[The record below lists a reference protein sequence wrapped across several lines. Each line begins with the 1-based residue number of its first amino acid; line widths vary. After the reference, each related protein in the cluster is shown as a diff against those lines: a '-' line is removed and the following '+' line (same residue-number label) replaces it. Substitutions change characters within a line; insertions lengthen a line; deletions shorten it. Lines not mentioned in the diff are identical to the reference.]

1 MSRTV
6 VVLATLD
13 TKAEEAEFL
22 RRQVIALG
30 GRVTIIDLGV
40 VGTPGLVADVGRD
53 KIAEAGGRK
62 LVELL
67 EGPTREAAGPV
78 MVAGAT
84 KILLDLIE
92 AGRAHAVL
100 GVGGTQGTSSC
111 TQVMQ
116 ALPYGFP
123 KLMVSTVAS
132 GDTSRFVGVKDIT
145 MMFSVSDLVGVN
157 PFTARILANA
167 AAAAYGMSLVEG
179 TVETVRG
186 GKPLIAMTNL
196 GVLTDGATLALTLFR
211 EAGYDVVVFHAVG
224 SGGRAM
230 EQLMKEGVIGAVFD
244 YALGEIAD
252 EVFGGLRAGGPERL
266 TVAGKLGLPQVIC
279 PGGAEHLGLFVEA
292 NVVPEKYREHRYV
305 FHSPVIFVPLP
316 QPRRNRS
323 GRRRDLS
330 AAAVHQREGGVHVS
344 VAGRRA
350 VFGARRPAPRSRER
364 YGVLRR
370 AQGGTSAERGSRG
383 GGCRCGSP
391 RVRTRGRAASDR
403 VGGGRSGEGRPRVNG
418 QVDRDLA
425 IARAHESFATGRG
438 GGPGRAPS

>member
-22 RRQVIALG
+22 RSRIEALG
-30 GRVTIIDLGV
+30 GTATVMDLGV
-40 VGTPGLVADVGRD
+40 VGAPGARADVSREEV
-53 KIAEAGGRK
+53 AAAGGAK
-62 LVELL
+62 LAELL
-67 EGPTREAAGPV
+67 ATPTREAAGPV

-84 KILLDLIE
+84 RLLLELIA

-111 TQVMQ
+111 TAVMR

-132 GDTSRFVGVKDIT
+132 GDTSPFVGVKDIT
-145 MMFSVSDLVGVN
+145 MMFSVSDLLGVN

-179 TVETVRG
+179 AVAGRRG
-186 GKPLIAMTNL
+186 DRPLIAMTNL
-196 GVLTDGATLALTLFR
+196 GVLTDGATLARELFR

-252 EVFGGLRAGGPERL
+252 DVFGGLRAGGPERL
-266 TVAGKLGLPQVIC
+266 TVAGGLGLPQVIC
-279 PGGAEHLGLFVEA
+279 PGGAEHLGIFVEP
-292 NVVPEKYREHRYV
+292 NVVPEKYRDHRHV
-305 FHSPVIFVPLP
+305 FHSPVIFVPRLGP
-316 QPRRNRS
+316 EELVRVAEDICRRLR
-323 GRRRDLS
+323 
-330 AAAVHQREGGVHVS
+330 HTKE
-344 VAGRRA
+344 RA
-350 VFGARRPAPRSRER
+350 VFMLPLRGVGR
-364 YGVLRR
+364 YSV
-370 AQGGTSAERGSRG
+370 
-383 GGCRCGSP
+383 P
-391 RVRTRGRAASDR
+391 
-403 VGGGRSGEGRPRVNG
+403 
-418 QVDRDLA
+418 
-425 IARAHESFATGRG
+425 
-438 GGPGRAPS
+438 GGPLHDPESDSAFFGALRAGLPSSVEVVEVDAHAEDPAFVREAVRRLVGLMEAGAAMA

>member
-1 MSRTV
+1 VTRTV
-6 VVLATLD
+6 VILATLD

-22 RRQVIALG
+22 RRQVESLG
-30 GRVTIIDLGV
+30 GKATFIDLGV
-40 VGTPGLVADVGRD
+40 VGTPGMAADFRREQVAQ
-53 KIAEAGGRK
+53 AGGGS
-62 LVELL
+62 LDALL
-67 EGPTREAAGPV
+67 EAPTREAAGPI

-84 KILLDLIE
+84 RILLDLIG

-123 KLMVSTVAS
+123 KVMVSTVAS
-132 GDTSRFVGVKDIT
+132 GDTSPFVGVKDIT

-167 AAAAYGMSLVEG
+167 AAAAHGMSLVGG
-179 TVETVRG
+179 TMETKRG
-186 GKPLIAMTNL
+186 DKPLIAMTNL
-196 GVLTDGATLALTLFR
+196 GVLTDGATLAQRLFR

-279 PGGAEHLGLFVEA
+279 PGGAEHLGIFVEA
-292 NVVPEKYREHRYV
+292 NVVPEKYRHHRHV
-305 FHSPVIFVPLP
+305 FHSPVIFVPRLNPEEIGQVGREICRRLEHTRGKAVFMLP
-316 QPRRNRS
+316 LRGVGRYSVPGGPLHDPESDRAFFAALRS
-323 GRRRDLS
+323 GLPASVEVVEVDADAEAPVFVGEAVQRLIGLVEAGAPS
-330 AAAVHQREGGVHVS
+330 AATPS
-344 VAGRRA
+344 
-350 VFGARRPAPRSRER
+350 PSIAP
-364 YGVLRR
+364 G
-370 AQGGTSAERGSRG
+370 
-383 GGCRCGSP
+383 
-391 RVRTRGRAASDR
+391 
-403 VGGGRSGEGRPRVNG
+403 
-418 QVDRDLA
+418 
-425 IARAHESFATGRG
+425 
-438 GGPGRAPS
+438 

>member
-6 VVLATLD
+6 VILATLD

-22 RRQVIALG
+22 RQQIVARG
-30 GRVTIIDLGV
+30 GTATIIDLGV
-40 VGTPGLVADVGRD
+40 VGTPGLVADVGREAV
-53 KIAEAGGRK
+53 AEAGGGA
-62 LVELL
+62 LAELL
-67 EGPTREAAGPV
+67 KAPTREAAGPV
-78 MVAGAT
+78 MVAGAIKT
-84 KILLDLIE
+84 LLGLIE
-92 AGRAHAVL
+92 SDRAHAVL

-157 PFTARILANA
+157 RFTARILANA

-179 TVETVRG
+179 TMEARRG
-186 GKPLIAMTNL
+186 DKPLIAMTNL
-196 GVLTDGATLALTLFR
+196 GVLTDGATLALSLFR

-252 EVFGGLRAGGPERL
+252 DVFGGLRAGGPERL

-279 PGGAEHLGLFVEA
+279 PGGAEHLGIFVEP
-292 NVVPEKYREHRYV
+292 NVVPARYREHQHV
-305 FHSPVIFVPLP
+305 FHSPVIFVPRLDSREIVEVAEEICQRLRHTSGNAVFMLP
-316 QPRRNRS
+316 LRGVGRYSRS
-323 GRRRDLS
+323 GGPLHDPTSDKAFFDALRAGLPRTVDLVEIDADAEAPAFVREAVRRLIGLVEAS
-330 AAAVHQREGGVHVS
+330 PTPS
-344 VAGRRA
+344 
-350 VFGARRPAPRSRER
+350 S
-364 YGVLRR
+364 
-370 AQGGTSAERGSRG
+370 G
-383 GGCRCGSP
+383 GG
-391 RVRTRGRAASDR
+391 
-403 VGGGRSGEGRPRVNG
+403 
-418 QVDRDLA
+418 
-425 IARAHESFATGRG
+425 
-438 GGPGRAPS
+438 